1 MVRFAAVQMQKRFP
15 ITLLLG
21 IALLFSQG
29 GVLLVAALCPHL
41 RLSAPICEAPEMK
54 AGMDHSQMA
63 HHDIDHSQV
72 AHHDMDHDSSRLASA
87 SNAYEVTTAIGE
99 REQSCSHC
107 VIHLQS
113 NSNLKVVRIAD
124 TGKRSSVDTS
134 HGAVILPRIVPVG
147 VAVLT
152 PRDNGPPGKASRP
165 KHLLIN
171 TFRI

>member
-1 MVRFAAVQMQKRFP
+1 MLKRFP

-21 IALLFSQG
+21 FALLFSQG

-41 RLSAPICEAPEMK
+41 NFSVPICDAPKMNR
-54 AGMDHSQMA
+54 GMDHSQMG
-63 HHDIDHSQV
+63 
-72 AHHDMDHDSSRLASA
+72 HHDMGHDSWGPAAA
-87 SNAYEVTTAIGE
+87 SNSHDVNTAIGE
-99 REQSCSHC
+99 AEQSCSHC
-107 VIHLQS
+107 VIHSPS

-124 TGKRSSVDTS
+124 TVKRSLDGDISHSV
-134 HGAVILPRIVPVG
+134 VILPRIAPVA

>member
-1 MVRFAAVQMQKRFP
+1 MLKRFP

-21 IALLFSQG
+21 FALLFSQG
-29 GVLLVAALCPHL
+29 GVLLVSALCPHL
-41 RLSAPICEAPEMK
+41 KFSLPTCDEPKMER
-54 AGMDHSQMA
+54 GMDHSEMA
-63 HHDIDHSQV
+63 HHDMG
-72 AHHDMDHDSSRLASA
+72 HDRSGVSTA
-87 SNAYEVTTAIGE
+87 SNSYDLNTAIGE

-107 VIHLQS
+107 AIHSPS
-113 NSNLKVVRIAD
+113 NSNLTVVRTAD
-124 TGKRSSVDTS
+124 TVKRSSDVES
-134 HGAVILPRIVPVG
+134 SQSALIRPHIAPVG

>member
-1 MVRFAAVQMQKRFP
+1 MSSRLYMLKRFP

-21 IALLFSQG
+21 LALLFSQG
-29 GVLLVAALCPHL
+29 GVLLVSALCPHL
-41 RLSAPICEAPEMK
+41 RLSVPTCEPPEMK

-63 HHDIDHSQV
+63 HHD
-72 AHHDMDHDSSRLASA
+72 MGHDSSGLPAA
-87 SNAYEVTTAIGE
+87 SNSYEVNTVGE

-107 VIHLQS
+107 VIHSPS

-124 TGKRSSVDTS
+124 TVKRSSDVDTS
-134 HGAVILPRIVPVG
+134 DSVVILARIGPVG

-165 KHLLIN
+165 KHLPIN